1 MAPRQ
6 VRLEVIKSVK
16 RIRINAVETATV
28 LTDTSVLMANASS
41 KQNRL
46 NAARTVTVQKD
57 IRVRIEIVYLAAV
70 GKTATAPKD
79 MFVETASVWHPV
91 LTVCLI
97 VAARTLTVRKATRV
111 EAASVRS

>member
-16 RIRINAVETATV
+16 RIRINAVKTATV
-28 LTDTSVLMANASS
+28 LTNTSVLMANASS
-41 KQNRL
+41 KQSLL
-46 NAARTVTVQKD
+46 NAARTMTVQED
-57 IRVRIEIVYLAAV
+57 IRAKIEIVCLPAA
-70 GKTATAPKD
+70 GKMPIAHKD
-79 MFVETASVWHPV
+79 MSVETASVWHPV

-97 VAARTLTVRKATRV
+97 VAAKTLTVRKATPV